1 MFIKSLN
8 NYSYSFPNPRFASDE
23 GLLAYGGDLSVPRLL
38 SAYKKGIF
46 PWYNEDDPILWWS
59 PNPRMVMF
67 LDDLKVSKSLSKTI
81 KKNIY
86 EIKFDSDFKSVVTH
100 CAKVKRNYTDHTW
113 IQEEIIEA
121 YYELHLQGYA
131 HSFESYF
138 DGELVGGGYGVVVG
152 DIFCGE
158 SMFSLKTDASKV
170 ALYHLVQK
178 LKKQNFKL
186 IDCQVPNDHLK
197 SLGAKELSRS
207 KFLDVLREATQTY
220 RDFN

>member
-1 MFIKSLN
+1 MFIKPLSK
-8 NYSYSFPNPRFASDE
+8 YSYSFPNPRLADDE
-23 GLLAYGGDLSVPRLL
+23 GVLAYGGDLCIPRLL
-38 SAYKKGIF
+38 TAYRKGIF
-46 PWYNEDDPILWWS
+46 PWYNADDPILWWS

-67 LDDLKVSKSLSKTI
+67 LDEIKVTNSLSKTI
-81 KKNIY
+81 KQQVY
-86 EIKFDSDFKSVVTH
+86 DIKFDADFKSVVKN

-121 YYELHLQGYA
+121 YYELYLQGYA

-138 DGELVGGGYGVVVG
+138 EGELVGGGYGVVIG
-152 DIFCGE
+152 EIFCGE

-170 ALYHLVQK
+170 ALYHLIQK

-197 SLGAKELSRS
+197 SLGAKAIDRNQ
-207 KFLDVLREATQTY
+207 FLKLLKDSLESTVT
-220 RDFN
+220 FN

>member
-220 RDFN
+220 IDFN

>member
-38 SAYKKGIF
+38 SAYTKGIF
-46 PWYNEDDPILWWS
+46 PWYNADDPILWWS

-67 LDDLKVSKSLSKTI
+67 LDDFKVSKSLSKTI
-81 KKNIY
+81 QKNIFD
-86 EIKFDSDFKSVVTH
+86 IKFDYDFKAVVTN

-113 IQEEIIEA
+113 IQDEIIEA

-138 DGELVGGGYGVVVG
+138 EGELVGGGYGVVIG
-152 DIFCGE
+152 NIFCGE

-197 SLGAKELSRS
+197 SLGAKEVSRS
-207 KFLDVLREATQTY
+207 KFLDMLKEATQNYTE
-220 RDFN
+220 FN

>member
-1 MFIKSLN
+1 MFIKQLSK
-8 NYSYSFPNPRFASDE
+8 YSYSFPNPRLANDE
-23 GLLAYGGDLSVPRLL
+23 GLLAYGGDLSIPRQLT
-38 SAYKKGIF
+38 AYRKGIF
-46 PWYNEDDPILWWS
+46 PWYNADDPILWWS

-67 LDDLKVSKSLSKTI
+67 LDDFKVSKSLSKTI
-81 KKNIY
+81 KKQIY
-86 EIKFDSDFKSVVTH
+86 EIKFDADFKSVVKH
-100 CAKVKRNYTDHTW
+100 CAKVKRNYTNHTW

-121 YYELHLQGYA
+121 YYKLHLQGYA
-131 HSFESYF
+131 HSFESYC
-138 DGELVGGGYGVVVG
+138 DGELVGGGYGVVIG

-197 SLGAKELSRS
+197 I
-207 KFLDVLREATQTY
+207 
-220 RDFN
+220 